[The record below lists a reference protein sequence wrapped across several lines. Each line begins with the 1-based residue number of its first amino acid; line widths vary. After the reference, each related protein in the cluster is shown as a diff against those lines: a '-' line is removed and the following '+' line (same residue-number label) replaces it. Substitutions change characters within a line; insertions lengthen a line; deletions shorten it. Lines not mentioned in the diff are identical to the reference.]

1 MELELNAHEAR
12 ILGVLIEK
20 ALTTPDQYPL
30 TLNALINGCNQKSN
44 RDPVV
49 DFTEAE
55 VTVGLTGL
63 RVKGIAGCHVPVGS
77 RVEKWSEGAAAKL
90 HLDPPSLA
98 VMAELLMRGAQQ
110 PGELR
115 TRANR
120 MAAIPTQ
127 DALHATLSALQEA
140 GLVERLAPAP
150 GTRAERWR
158 QKLAVALHVD
168 GDAPVPGQ
176 SQSPAQAQ
184 APAYAGTPAPLPGT
198 AGPKDDDRVTALEA
212 RVAALEAR
220 LTELADALGA

>member
-30 TLNALINGCNQKSN
+30 TLNALVNGCNQKSN

-77 RVEKWSEGAAAKL
+77 RVEKWSQGAAEKL
-90 HLDPPSLA
+90 SLDPPSLA

-120 MAAIPTQ
+120 MAAIATQ
-127 DALHATLSALQEA
+127 EALHATLAALQEA
-140 GLVERLAPAP
+140 SLVERLAPSP
-150 GTRAERWR
+150 GSRAERWR
-158 QKLAVALHVD
+158 QKLATVLHLD
-168 GDAPVPGQ
+168 GDAPATSSAFVPAT
-176 SQSPAQAQ
+176 PP
-184 APAYAGTPAPLPGT
+184 APAPVMAAP
-198 AGPKDDDRVTALEA
+198 KNDDRVTALEA

-220 LTELADALGA
+220 LTKLSNALGA